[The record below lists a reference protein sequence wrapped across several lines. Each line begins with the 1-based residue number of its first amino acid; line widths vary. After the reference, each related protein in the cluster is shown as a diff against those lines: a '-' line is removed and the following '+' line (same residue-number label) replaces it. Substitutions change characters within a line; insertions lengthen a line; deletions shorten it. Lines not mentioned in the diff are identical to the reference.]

1 MALSE
6 HEQRLL
12 EQMEAAFAAE
22 DPKLADTLSGGS
34 GRRLETRLAVGAG
47 LGFVLGIALLL
58 VGIQTFWLLSILG
71 FLVMLAATIV
81 GLTAWQKKD
90 GTTPPK
96 PGRTK
101 PPVGAHDRRFM
112 GRFEDRWNRRQ
123 EGNGR

>member
-47 LGFVLGIALLL
+47 LAFVLGIVLLL
-58 VGIQTFWLLSILG
+58 VGIQTHWLISILG
-71 FLVMLAATIV
+71 FFVMLTATV
-81 GLTAWQKKD
+81 LGLTAWQKQ
-90 GTTPPK
+90 GTLSKRKGRPK
-96 PGRTK
+96 VRVT
-101 PPVGAHDRRFM
+101 ADDRRFM
-112 GRFEDRWNRRQ
+112 GRFEARWNRRQ
-123 EGNGR
+123 GGNDR

>member
-47 LGFVLGIALLL
+47 IAFVVGIVLLL
-58 VGIQTFWLLSILG
+58 VGIQTHWLISVLG
-71 FLVMLAATIV
+71 FLVMLAATIG
-81 GLTAWQKKD
+81 GLTAWQRQ
-90 GTTPPK
+90 GTLPK
-96 PGRTK
+96 RKGKAKTHAT
-101 PPVGAHDRRFM
+101 AHDRRFM

>member
-47 LGFVLGIALLL
+47 LAFVLGIVLLL
-58 VGIQTFWLLSILG
+58 VGIQTHWLISILG
-71 FLVMLAATIV
+71 FLIMLAATIL
-81 GLTAWQKKD
+81 GLTAAQ
-90 GTTPPK
+90 K
-96 PGRTK
+96 PGRLSKGKGRPKVRVT
-101 PPVGAHDRRFM
+101 ADDRRFM
-112 GRFEDRWNRRQ
+112 GRFEARWNRRQ
-123 EGNGR
+123 GGNDR